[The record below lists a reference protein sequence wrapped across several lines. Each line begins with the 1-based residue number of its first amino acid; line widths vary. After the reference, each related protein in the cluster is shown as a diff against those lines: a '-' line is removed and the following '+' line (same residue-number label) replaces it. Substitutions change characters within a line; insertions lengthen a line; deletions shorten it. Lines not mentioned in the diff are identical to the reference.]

1 MKRTLAAATAASFAT
16 FPTAFTTTAAPPA
29 QPKRS
34 TSAPATLPPAQTRS
48 AQRSSRRAKNN
59 SLSKN
64 TPQGVFFV
72 FTCENLRFSIP
83 FSRFSL
89 FKRKALQKKWKILA
103 GFIGFS
109 HFCSAT
115 KLLAPPRVEILLW
128 AKFTRNRGASA
139 RFADFSLFAKWCVPI
154 IKSVRAYSAFA
165 DHNKFANRSHA
176 SRFRRIFTRYE

>member
-72 FTCENLRFSIP
+72 YYAKLFLFERKSYKKKQKTCRFI
-83 FSRFSL
+83 
-89 FKRKALQKKWKILA
+89 ALTVLLML
-103 GFIGFS
+103 
-109 HFCSAT
+109 
-115 KLLAPPRVEILLW
+115 KLLSPPRVEILRE
-128 AKFTRNRGASA
+128 AKFTRNHGEFS
-139 RFADFSLFAKWCVPI
+139 RFTDFSLSVKWCVPNN
-154 IKSVRAYSAFA
+154 IKPFA
-165 DHNKFANRSHA
+165 PIARLQITKSL
-176 SRFRRIFTRYE
+176 

>member
-1 MKRTLAAATAASFAT
+1 MQKE
-16 FPTAFTTTAAPPA
+16 
-29 QPKRS
+29 
-34 TSAPATLPPAQTRS
+34 
-48 AQRSSRRAKNN
+48 AK
-59 SLSKN
+59 
-64 TPQGVFFV
+64 
-72 FTCENLRFSIP
+72 IP
-83 FSRFSL
+83 
-89 FKRKALQKKWKILA
+89 A
-103 GFIGFS
+103 GFIGLVT
-109 HFCSAT
+109 SAIEK